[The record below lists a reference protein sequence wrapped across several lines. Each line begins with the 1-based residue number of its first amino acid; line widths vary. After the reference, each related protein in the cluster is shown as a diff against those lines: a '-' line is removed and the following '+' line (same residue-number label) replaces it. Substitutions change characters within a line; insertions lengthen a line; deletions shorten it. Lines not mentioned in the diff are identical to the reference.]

1 VKGRNPIFEK
11 NRISF
16 SGVQSF
22 SFGHLVPK
30 LFLEDIVF
38 QINNF
43 RKPDRF
49 QKPVRFGT
57 EIIFM
62 KNYSNQILQDH

>member
-1 VKGRNPIFEK
+1 LNNNLDK
-11 NRISF
+11 NHCIAKYDEM
-16 SGVQSF
+16 QAAYKKIW
-22 SFGHLVPK
+22 K
-30 LFLEDIVF
+30 LEQTNAVYIDV

-49 QKPVRFGT
+49 QKPVRFGS

-62 KNYSNQILQDH
+62 KNYR